1 MVEAGASAS
10 VGAATAS
17 VNAWPTVYG
26 PLPVLL
32 SVAETFRLKLPTWV
46 GMPDTVT
53 VLAVVPVTDR
63 PAGRLLT
70 WKADHGV
77 APPLKVN
84 VWVYATPTVAAK
96 PPPAVIVITGSC
108 TVTLTVAGA
117 EVPPPLVA
125 V

>member
-1 MVEAGASAS
+1 MVEAGVSVS
-10 VGAATAS
+10 VGAATVSA
-17 VNAWPTVYG
+17 NAWPTEYG

-32 SVAETFRLKLPTWV
+32 SVADTLRLNEPTCV
-46 GMPDTVT
+46 GVPEIVT
-53 VLAVVPVTDR
+53 VLAVVPVTVR
-63 PAGRLLT
+63 PAGRLVT
-70 WKADHGV
+70 WKPLHGV

-96 PPPAVIVITGSC
+96 PPLGVIVTTASC

-125 V
+125 L